1 MRTLMAAVMAIV
13 MMFGSAATV
22 AFAQDAATPEPAGT
36 PEAGGGD
43 VAKGGETSFAK
54 GIDAEATY
62 FSERGDPIATLKVV
76 DIERGWQEYDEFTE
90 PDPGVEYLAVTFEV
104 TSVGDDNVVVEAF
117 GFSLIDGIGR
127 NNSSA
132 YVQVADDSDV
142 ELFEDDAAVAAGES
156 TELVLIY
163 QVFEEVPLGYFMWQP
178 DSGIIILVD
187 LTEI

>member
-1 MRTLMAAVMAIV
+1 MRTLLATLMAIV
-13 MMFGSAATV
+13 LLFGSAASV
-22 AFAQDAATPEPAGT
+22 ALAQDAATPEAAGT
-36 PEAGGGD
+36 PEAGDGD
-43 VAKGGETSFAK
+43 VATGGENSFAK

-76 DIERGWQEYDEFTE
+76 DVERGWKEYDEFTE
-90 PDPGVEYLAVTFEV
+90 PDPGVEYVAITFEV
-104 TSVGDDNVVVEAF
+104 SSVGDDNTVVKPF
-117 GFSLIDGIGR
+117 DFSLIDGIGR

-132 YVQVADDSDV
+132 FVQVADDSDV

-156 TELVLIY
+156 TEFVLVF
-163 QVFEEVPLGYFMWQP
+163 QVFEEIPLGYFMWQP